1 MTLTPLRTGI
11 SKTYTELFCT
21 CGGGPRQLL
30 RSLSVLLMVPKSP
43 YFIMNASIYSEM
55 GAQVISVNLW
65 KFCWIRSYLLAAAEV
80 KHGAQTIIKNTGSE
94 DLSGQ
99 MSSLGFFSLSQ
110 LW

>member
-1 MTLTPLRTGI
+1 
-11 SKTYTELFCT
+11 
-21 CGGGPRQLL
+21 
-30 RSLSVLLMVPKSP
+30 
-43 YFIMNASIYSEM
+43 M